1 MRRDAFTLIELLIV
15 IGILVGIV
23 GATLLSLTDFR
34 RESELRAVAD
44 RLESIGALARA
55 EALRHGEPVELI
67 LRASTDSRSGTPRP
81 MRVLTRRLDPV
92 GSASDEAGGRDASRV
107 SPARARTEL
116 PKWLSVAD
124 EVRGQPIRARGE
136 SADHRLAVFMADGS
150 ALGGQSVTLEDG
162 RSGARVTIEID
173 ALTGGCAATIDW
185 NPKPDDGLDEDDDS
199 AQPAPERAS

>member
-15 IGILVGIV
+15 VGILVGIV
-23 GATLLSLTDFR
+23 GVAMLSLTDFR

-44 RLESIGALARA
+44 RMEAVGALARA
-55 EALRHGEPVELI
+55 EALRRGEPVELI
-67 LRASTDSRSGTPRP
+67 LREPGAAGSESARA
-81 MRVLTRRLDPV
+81 MRLLTRHLDPI
-92 GSASDEAGGRDASRV
+92 GSASEESDGRDASRV
-107 SPARARTEL
+107 SSARARTEL

-124 EVRGQPIRARGE
+124 EVRGQPVRARGE

-150 ALGGQSVTLEDG
+150 ALGGRLVMLEDA

-185 NPKPDDGLDEDDDS
+185 NPEPGDELDEDDNS
-199 AQPAPERAS
+199 ARPVPERVS